1 MKKQRQK
8 ALLDII
14 ENQVIDT
21 QEDLQKA
28 LETENF
34 KVTQATVSR
43 DIKELR
49 IVKALDSEGRYRYVR
64 GGGAKNGDVSSR
76 YADIFSNSVTS
87 IKSAL
92 NDVIIKCHTGAASG
106 ACAAIDM
113 MFGDE
118 LLGTIAGD
126 DTILAIT
133 EDEESAAALVGKLT
147 KLL

>member
-28 LETENF
+28 LEAENF

-64 GGGAKNGDVSSR
+64 GSGAKNGDVSSR

-133 EDEESAAALVGKLT
+133 EDAESAASLVEKLT

>member
-133 EDEESAAALVGKLT
+133 EDAESAAALVGKLT